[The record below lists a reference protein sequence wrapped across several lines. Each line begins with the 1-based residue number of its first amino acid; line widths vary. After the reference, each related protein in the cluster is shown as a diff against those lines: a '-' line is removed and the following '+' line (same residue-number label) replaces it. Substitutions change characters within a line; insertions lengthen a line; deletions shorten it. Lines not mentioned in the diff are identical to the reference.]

1 MKKLVVLLF
10 AGTIAFSSCKKEA
23 PVITGQSQPAQPEKR
38 LKQASQLNADGST
51 EFDYFMYDAEGKLKE
66 WRTQSFL
73 FLFDYHT
80 AGKLF
85 VSKTNIQSGTIEM
98 KYDCGLN
105 SKGLVTKVEV
115 KYPDGTLYGTY
126 AYFYNA
132 DDYVTGY
139 AYVPVSG
146 SGFSVQYTLIN
157 GNITGHKQT
166 NAASGKTYTATYS
179 YLDGTRNT
187 HNYTHAGYF
196 PGNLFG
202 KTSRNLIAVYH
213 VKNEDGSTSFRADHT
228 YELDGS
234 GFLKKERI
242 DYPMNGYWNEINY
255 NFE

>member
-1 MKKLVVLLF
+1 MF
-10 AGTIAFSSCKKEA
+10 AGAVILVSCKKEDSIIA
-23 PVITGQSQPAQPEKR
+23 SQSQPVQSEKKM
-38 LKQASQLNADGST
+38 KQASQLNSDGST
-51 EFDYFMYDAEGKLKE
+51 ELDYFVYDSEGKLKE

-85 VSKTNIQSGTIEM
+85 VSKTNTQSGTIEM
-98 KYDCGLN
+98 KYDCELN
-105 SKGLVTKVEV
+105 SKGLVTKVEI
-115 KYPDGTLYGTY
+115 KYPDGVLYGTY

-132 DDYVTGY
+132 DDYATGY

-242 DYPMNGYWNEINY
+242 DYPVNGYWNEINY